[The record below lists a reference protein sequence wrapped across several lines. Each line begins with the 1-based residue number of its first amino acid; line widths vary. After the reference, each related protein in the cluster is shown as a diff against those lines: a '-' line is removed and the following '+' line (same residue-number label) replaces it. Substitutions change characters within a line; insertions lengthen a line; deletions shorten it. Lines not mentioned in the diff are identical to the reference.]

1 MVRGHI
7 APHGRAR
14 LFALHLLLR
23 RRVVFQTAWQADL
36 SIALMAAIPAVSLSG
51 VLSRNGL
58 LTGHFGQVTATAVI
72 ARQDDAGVLVV
83 AHGVSERLL
92 LGL

>member
-1 MVRGHI
+1 
-7 APHGRAR
+7 

-23 RRVVFQTAWQADL
+23 GRVFLQTAWQANL
-36 SIALMAAIPAVSLSG
+36 SIVLMAAIPAVSLSR
-51 VLSRNGL
+51 VLCCDGL
-58 LTGHFGQVTATAVI
+58 LAGHFGQIAATAVI